1 MWGWGADRSAPAPWV
16 RAVSAPSPETSG
28 RLKDRCLWQT
38 EQTLFLIATYD
49 SIICVIIEGPSLG
62 CSSCR
67 KCFDGQLH
75 QTPVTAV
82 AQMSEISDVT
92 VLWQRGSH
100 RCVCVHVCVCEVD
113 QFMRCHRPLIT
124 PPALCTVKPSAAS
137 QIELSRGKWG
147 STSHTAGTWFEKE
160 DRKKL
165 LNTIQN
171 LIWSYG

>member
-1 MWGWGADRSAPAPWV
+1 MFR
-16 RAVSAPSPETSG
+16 
-28 RLKDRCLWQT
+28 
-38 EQTLFLIATYD
+38 IATYD

-62 CSSCR
+62 CSSCLKR
-67 KCFDGQLH
+67 FDGQLH
-75 QTPVTAV
+75 QMLATAV

-92 VLWQRGSH
+92 LSCGRGALSQ
-100 RCVCVHVCVCEVD
+100 VCLCECMCEVD

-124 PPALCTVKPSAAS
+124 PALCTVKPSAAS

-171 LIWSYG
+171 LILRLMILLVQHLKLF